1 MVPLKK
7 KPNATECNDHRTI
20 SLITHASKI
29 LLNILTKRIE
39 SKVTTTNYIG
49 EDQYGF
55 RRGKG
60 TRDAIAVLRCL
71 GERSLEHGKDLYIC
85 FVDYEK
91 AFDRVNWLKLMEVLQ
106 QVGVDKRD
114 RDLIKN
120 LYTEQTVV
128 IRVDGKDSEAAK
140 IGRGVRQG
148 CPMSPQEF
156 NIYIEAL
163 MKKAMEN
170 QKDGVKVGGQI
181 VQAVRFA
188 DDQAMVANS
197 NAGLQ
202 RIMDCLNKTSEEYG
216 MKINLKKTKVM
227 RISRNEGSN
236 IDGEKLEQ
244 VKQFSYLGST
254 VTDDG
259 KSHSE
264 IKKTYITG
272 KRSLQEEQR
281 TPAWKTGTQFE
292 EAAYKN
298 NIWSVV
304 LYGSETWTMQK
315 EDVKRLEAFE
325 MWLYRRIMEVK
336 WTEHKTNEEVLAMME
351 DKRMFIKTIR
361 ERQKN
366 WVGHVLRSDTLLQTV
381 WEGRMEGR
389 KLVGRQR
396 MKLLDWMIRE
406 TDNKTYGDL
415 KKMALDRRRWR
426 TWNLGPV

>member
-1 MVPLKK
+1 
-7 KPNATECNDHRTI
+7 
-20 SLITHASKI
+20 
-29 LLNILTKRIE
+29 
-39 SKVTTTNYIG
+39 
-49 EDQYGF
+49 
-55 RRGKG
+55 
-60 TRDAIAVLRCL
+60 
-71 GERSLEHGKDLYIC
+71 
-85 FVDYEK
+85 
-91 AFDRVNWLKLMEVLQ
+91 MEVLQ
-106 QVGVDKRD
+106 QVGVDERD

-148 CPMSPQEF
+148 CPMSPLEF

-163 MKKAMEN
+163 VKKAMEH

-202 RIMDCLNKTSEEYG
+202 RIMDSLNKTSEEYG

-227 RISRNEGSN
+227 RISRNGGSKITIN

-254 VTDDG
+254 VTEDG

-264 IKKTYITG
+264 IKRRIILGREAFNKNKELMRGKLELSLKKRLIKTI
-272 KRSLQEEQR
+272 
-281 TPAWKTGTQFE
+281 
-292 EAAYKN
+292 
-298 NIWSVV
+298 IWSGV
-304 LYGSETWTMQK
+304 LYGSETWTLQK
-315 EDVKRLEAFE
+315 EDIKRLEAFE
-325 MWLYRRIMEVK
+325 MWLYRRIMKIK
-336 WTEHKTNEEVLAMME
+336 WTEHKTNEEVLEMVE
-351 DKRMFIKTIR
+351 EKRMLIKTIR

-366 WVGHVLRSDTLLQTV
+366 WVGHVLRSDTLLRTV
-381 WEGRMEGR
+381 WEGRMEG
-389 KLVGRQR
+389 KKMAGRPR
-396 MKLLDWMIRE
+396 TKLLDWIIQE
-406 TDNKTYGDL
+406 TDNRTYDNL
-415 KKMALDRRRWR
+415 KKLALDRRRWK